1 MKNKLLYFYNMY
13 VATISERNNNYTF
26 IYNGINYMLQ
36 VYDRPLD
43 ELPFLYELNKE
54 LINARIPTHQIIPT
68 INKELSI
75 IYNDKVYV
83 LLRIKKLKNRLINIE
98 DIISYYYVPNSK
110 IVDKLSKSN
119 WGLLWENK
127 IDYFEYQ
134 FRQMNKKYPI
144 ISESINYYIG
154 LWENAVSFYNNI
166 DSNLLSN
173 NSVSI
178 CHKRINIDDDLNN
191 FYNPLNLVIDY
202 KERDIA
208 GYLKSMFF
216 NGQIIDLNNIL
227 SKIPY
232 TQVNASLLI
241 CRLLFPTYYFDMYE
255 RIINHGYDEKKLEN
269 IIKMTDEYEKFIKKI
284 FVYYEKTNIIP
295 INWIIKK

>member
-26 IYNGINYMLQ
+26 IHNGINYMLQ

-83 LLRIKKLKNRLINIE
+83 LLRIKKLKNRLINID
-98 DIISYYYVPNSK
+98 DIITYYHVPSSK
-110 IVDKLSKSN
+110 IIDKLSKSN

-134 FRQMNKKYPI
+134 FRQMDKKYPI

-154 LWENAVSFYNNI
+154 LWENAISFYNNI
-166 DSNLLSN
+166 DSNLLVN

-178 CHKRINIDDDLNN
+178 CHKRINFNDDLNN

-216 NGQIIDLNNIL
+216 NGQTMNLDNIL

-232 TQVNASLLI
+232 TQINDSLLI

-255 RIINHGYDEKKLEN
+255 KIINQGYSEQKLDN
-269 IIKMTDEYEKFIKKI
+269 IIKMTDDYEKFIKKI